1 MFVLRNDDGYVES
14 YAIVGNLVGGIE
26 VSDPEDIEHF
36 EEHYESYGFS
46 EGKIHFDDV
55 WEKELNKAKKTENI
69 RKRRETE
76 CFPVINRGLLWY
88 ETLSVKQKIELT
100 RWYQAW
106 LDATN
111 TGVVPEKLTWL

>member
-1 MFVLRNDDGYVES
+1 MFVLLNDDGYVES

-46 EGKIHFDDV
+46 EGKIHFYDG
-55 WEKELNKAKKTENI
+55 WEKELNKARETENI

>member
-1 MFVLRNDDGYVES
+1 MFVLLNDDGYVES

-55 WEKELNKAKKTENI
+55 WEKELNKAKRQRISGNEEKRSAFLLSTEV
-69 RKRRETE
+69 
-76 CFPVINRGLLWY
+76 CFGMKHCR
-88 ETLSVKQKIELT
+88 
-100 RWYQAW
+100 
-106 LDATN
+106 
-111 TGVVPEKLTWL
+111 

>member
-1 MFVLRNDDGYVES
+1 MFVLLNDDGYVES

-55 WEKELNKAKKTENI
+55 WEKELNKAKKT
-69 RKRRETE
+69 
-76 CFPVINRGLLWY
+76 L
-88 ETLSVKQKIELT
+88 LSVRSAE
-100 RWYQAW
+100 RY
-106 LDATN
+106 
-111 TGVVPEKLTWL
+111 VR